1 MGCACLHVAV
11 DDRSGVAYAELLP
24 DERKTTARSF
34 MSRCRAFFAGL
45 GVCVECVMTDNG
57 SCCRSREFNAL
68 LVSEG
73 ICYKYTRPYSPWQNG
88 ELERMNR
95 TLTQEWQYGRA
106 WDSKAGRASA
116 LSAFIEPYNWCRP
129 HR

>member
-1 MGCACLHVAV
+1 MNQGKL
-11 DDRSGVAYAELLP
+11 SL
-24 DERKTTARSF
+24 TQT
-34 MSRCRAFFAGL
+34 
-45 GVCVECVMTDNG
+45 
-57 SCCRSREFNAL
+57 SREFNAL

-73 ICYKYTRPYSPWQNG
+73 IRYKYTCPYSPWQNG

-129 HR
+129 HSACGGLPPMSRVVGVNNLLAHNT